1 MAWKR
6 GWEER
11 LGRRAREKDWGK
23 GLRLWRGTGERDWVE
38 GLGRRAGKR
47 DLGEGLGI
55 GEGAEPDESRT
66 NAKERLW
73 VERLWVE
80 RLYT

>member
-1 MAWKR
+1 M
-6 GWEER
+6 
-11 LGRRAREKDWGK
+11 
-23 GLRLWRGTGERDWVE
+23 E